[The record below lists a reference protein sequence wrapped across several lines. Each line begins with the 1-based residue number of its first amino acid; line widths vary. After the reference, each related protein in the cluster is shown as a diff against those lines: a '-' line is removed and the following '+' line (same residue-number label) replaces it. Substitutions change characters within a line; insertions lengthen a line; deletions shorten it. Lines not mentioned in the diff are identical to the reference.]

1 MSKTSR
7 LALQG
12 PLGIALLGAVPALPG
27 AFVLAGI
34 LQGSDTKGFLHD
46 MVQPHYFTSPEPIVI
61 HIASG
66 ILFCVLAPLQFSTRM
81 RMRHRKLHR
90 VAGRVTMIAGLLFAL
105 TAIGLVGRPP
115 ATPELWLHYTAMN
128 VGGFGVGLSL
138 CLSFLAIRHGDVNSH
153 RQWLRRAIAFG
164 LLGASRILFDL
175 ILIPIFGYETPTSEG
190 LSVWLAIGLNLFV
203 AERLSSSER
212 KSA

>member
-1 MSKTSR
+1 MTKPSR
-7 LALQG
+7 LALRG

-34 LQGSDTKGFLHD
+34 LQGPDTKGFLHD
-46 MVQPHYFTSPEPIVI
+46 MVQLHYFASPEPIAL

-66 ILFCVLAPLQFSTRM
+66 ILFCVLAPLQFSSRLRM
-81 RMRHRKLHR
+81 RYRKLHR
-90 VAGRVTMIAGLLFAL
+90 VAGRVAMIAGLLFAL
-105 TAIGLVGRPP
+105 TAVLLMGRPP
-115 ATPELWLHYTAMN
+115 AAPELWLHYAAMN
-128 VGGFGVGLSL
+128 VGGLGAGLSL
-138 CLSFLAIRHGDVNSH
+138 CLSFLAIRRGDIVYH
-153 RQWLRRAIAFG
+153 RQWMRRAIAFG

-190 LSVWLAIGLNLFV
+190 TSIWLAIALNLFV
-203 AERLSSSER
+203 AERLSKSDR

>member
-1 MSKTSR
+1 MSNSSR
-7 LALQG
+7 LALRG

-34 LQGSDTKGFLHD
+34 LQGPDAAGMLHD
-46 MVQPHYFTSPEPIVI
+46 MVQPHYFAGPETIAV

-66 ILFCVLAPLQFSTRM
+66 ILFCTLAPLQFSTRM
-81 RMRHRKLHR
+81 RMGYRKLHR
-90 VAGRVTMIAGLLFAL
+90 VVGRVVMIAGLLFAL
-105 TAIGLVGRPP
+105 TAIVLMGRPP

-138 CLSFLAIRHGDVNSH
+138 CLSFLAIRRGDVNSH
-153 RQWLRRAIAFG
+153 RHWMQRAIAFG

-175 ILIPIFGYETPTSEG
+175 ILIPIFGYETPTS
-190 LSVWLAIGLNLFV
+190 
-203 AERLSSSER
+203 
-212 KSA
+212 

>member
-1 MSKTSR
+1 MTKSSGLTLR
-7 LALQG
+7 G

-34 LQGSDTKGFLHD
+34 LQGADAAGMLHD
-46 MVQPHYFTSPEPIVI
+46 MVQPHYFTAPETIAV

-66 ILFCVLAPLQFSTRM
+66 ILFCILAPLQFSTRM
-81 RMRHRKLHR
+81 RMRYRKLHR
-90 VAGRVTMIAGLLFAL
+90 IAGRVAIVTGLLFAL
-105 TAIGLVGRPP
+105 TAIILMGRPP
-115 ATPELWLHYTAMN
+115 AKPELWLHYTAMN

-138 CLSFLAIRHGDVNSH
+138 SLSLSAIRCCDVNSH
-153 RQWLRRAIAFG
+153 RKWMRRAIAFG

-190 LSVWLAIGLNLFV
+190 LSVWLAIALNLIV
-203 AERLSSSER
+203 AERLSRSDKQR
-212 KSA
+212 P

>member
-1 MSKTSR
+1 MRTSR
-7 LALQG
+7 AITLRG

-34 LQGSDTKGFLHD
+34 LQGADAGGFLFD

-66 ILFCVLAPLQFSTRM
+66 IVFCVLAPFQFSTRL
-81 RMRHRKLHR
+81 RMRYRTLHR
-90 VAGRVTMIAGLLFAL
+90 VAGRVAMIAGLLFAI
-105 TAIGLVGRPP
+105 TAIVLMGRPP
-115 ATPELWLHYTAMN
+115 AAPELWLHYSAMI
-128 VGGFGVGLSL
+128 VGGFGAGLSL
-138 CLSFLAIRHGDVNSH
+138 CLSFLAIRRGDVNAH
-153 RQWLRRAIAFG
+153 RHWMRRAIAFG

-190 LSVWLAIGLNLFV
+190 ISVWLAIALNLYV
-203 AERLSSSER
+203 AERLS
-212 KSA
+212 KSGRSGA